1 LDRQKRKRKRRIRS
15 VGMSAPMRM
24 KKKLRPRHRERK
36 AVGVGP
42 LSFGLTA
49 TQDLPK
55 DSSLSGVLAS
65 FLSRTGWRRSAKVQ
79 SFLSDH

>member
-24 KKKLRPRHRERK
+24 KNKLPPRHRERK
-36 AVGVGP
+36 VVEP

-49 TQDLPK
+49 TMQDLPTC
-55 DSSLSGVLAS
+55 SSLSGVLAS
-65 FLSRTGWRRSAKVQ
+65 SLSRTGWRRRAKGQ